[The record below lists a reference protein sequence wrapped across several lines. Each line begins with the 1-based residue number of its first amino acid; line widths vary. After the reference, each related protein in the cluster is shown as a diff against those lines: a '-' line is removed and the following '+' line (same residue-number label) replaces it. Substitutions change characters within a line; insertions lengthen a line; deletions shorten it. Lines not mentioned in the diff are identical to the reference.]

1 MSYEILLFHA
11 TMAKWERILHHWFA
25 IFVSLLPVGSG
36 SLRSEIHPVRS
47 DVLLVHNFTEAEVRD
62 LDLPTDRP
70 TPQENVP
77 CKI

>member
-1 MSYEILLFHA
+1 MGEDLASLVCNG
-11 TMAKWERILHHWFA
+11 
-25 IFVSLLPVGSG
+25 VSLLPVGSG

-47 DVLLVHNFTEAEVRD
+47 DVLLVHDFTEAEVRD

-77 CKI
+77 CQI